1 MLNAGN
7 PIGVMDSGI
16 GGLTVVRELQRILPG
31 EDIIYFG
38 DSANCPYG
46 NKTSDQIFELS
57 SHMLQ
62 FLGDNGVKCTA
73 IACNTISTMADRL
86 RPCFDYKIVSIVEEA
101 AKYVLREHLKS
112 VGLIATEFTVAS
124 GKYAE
129 LIHEGD
135 PECKVVGKG
144 SPLLAALVDRG
155 DFNQHDINTEIRTQ
169 VDNIL
174 AREKVE
180 NLILGCTHY
189 PFLSDVLH
197 EVAGPGVEL
206 IDPAPAVVR
215 QLERRL
221 AANDALSDGFS
232 PEHRFFV
239 TGANERRETVLR
251 LLAGENARLEALGG
265 DFQARTVSL
274 ESMK

>member
-1 MLNAGN
+1 MLNKSN

-46 NKTSDQIFELS
+46 NKTSDQIFDLS
-57 SHMLQ
+57 CNMLR
-62 FLGDNGVKCTA
+62 FLGENGVKCTA
-73 IACNTISTMADRL
+73 IACNTISTLSDRL

-189 PFLSDVLH
+189 PFLRPVLDRI
-197 EVAGPGVEL
+197 VAGRDVR
-206 IDPAPAVVR
+206 IVDPSPAVA
-215 QLERRL
+215 RRVAEL
-221 AANDALSDGFS
+221 LDRGGLRAAPDHLPRYEFITFAD
-232 PEHRFFV
+232 EAYR
-239 TGANERRETVLR
+239 LR
-251 LLAGENARLEALGG
+251 LVRKALG
-265 DFQARTVSL
+265 
-274 ESMK
+274 

>member
-86 RPCFDYKIVSIVEEA
+86 RGASVFTDCRS
-101 AKYVLREHLKS
+101 LKVMRLADS
-112 VGLIATEFTVAS
+112 L
-124 GKYAE
+124 
-129 LIHEGD
+129 EG
-135 PECKVVGKG
+135 VVF
-144 SPLLAALVDRG
+144 ALP
-155 DFNQHDINTEIRTQ
+155 
-169 VDNIL
+169 
-174 AREKVE
+174 E
-180 NLILGCTHY
+180 NLTHIGNY
-189 PFLSDVLH
+189 TFKNCFADGVDAKVIIPAS
-197 EVAGPGVEL
+197 VARFMKNMQRTMP
-206 IDPAPAVVR
+206 R
-215 QLERRL
+215 QLKNSSRQELHTSRIYRHC
-221 AANDALSDGFS
+221 
-232 PEHRFFV
+232 PV
-239 TGANERRETVLR
+239 
-251 LLAGENARLEALGG
+251 
-265 DFQARTVSL
+265 
-274 ESMK
+274 